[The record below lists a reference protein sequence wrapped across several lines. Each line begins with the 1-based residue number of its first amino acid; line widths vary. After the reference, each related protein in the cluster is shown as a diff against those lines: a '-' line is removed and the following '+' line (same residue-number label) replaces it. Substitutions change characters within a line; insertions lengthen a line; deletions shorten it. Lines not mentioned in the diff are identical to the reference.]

1 MTLSFELR
9 YLIITILAFSL
20 GGFFGWF
27 IRGVLDKKQSTPS
40 SESAFI
46 VSVVVSIWA
55 ISVLVDIIDPGYDT
69 SPLLHG
75 IMGAI
80 VGFFFKPWKRGE

>member
-1 MTLSFELR
+1 MFNLELQYVVYTL
-9 YLIITILAFSL
+9 LAFSL

-27 IRGVLDKKQSTPS
+27 IRGIIDKKQSTPT

-46 VSVVVSIWA
+46 VGVVVSIWA
-55 ISVLVDIIDPGYDT
+55 ISVLVDIIDPAYDT
-69 SPLLHG
+69 SPLVHG

-80 VGFFFKPWKRGE
+80 VGFFFKPWSKNS